1 MLLKEAP
8 TLFPQ
13 HLKNSL
19 LNMGLIDKEAC
30 TLSTLNTVIFRAN
43 KVWFLC
49 WILSEL
55 PPAAATN
62 KQIVGSVPGSILV
75 NIPNTPLERILCRS
89 EQLLRNGGFYNGV
102 VKEETGIWLKGAVR
116 KILTDERYTGKMIT
130 NTRETEEVGKPKM
143 QSL

>member
-19 LNMGLIDKEAC
+19 LNLGLIDKETR

-62 KQIVGSVPGSILV
+62 KQIVGSVSAVVENPCPANGSTRREEMKI
-75 NIPNTPLERILCRS
+75 
-89 EQLLRNGGFYNGV
+89 LLRQLEDRYPNLRKKIFGAIQRYPLYGWSL
-102 VKEETGIWLKGAVR
+102 EEDQR
-116 KILTDERYTGKMIT
+116 
-130 NTRETEEVGKPKM
+130 
-143 QSL
+143 

>member
-19 LNMGLIDKEAC
+19 LNLGLIDKETR

-43 KVWFLC
+43 KVWFFC

-62 KQIVGSVPGSILV
+62 KQIVGSVSGSILV

-89 EQLLRNGGFYNGV
+89 EQLLRNDCFMCIHANARGYELLYQSEVAANG
-102 VKEETGIWLKGAVR
+102 
-116 KILTDERYTGKMIT
+116 
-130 NTRETEEVGKPKM
+130 
-143 QSL
+143 QQ

>member
-19 LNMGLIDKEAC
+19 LNMGLIDKETC

-49 WILSEL
+49 WILSKF

-62 KQIVGSVPGSILV
+62 KQNVGSVSGSILV
-75 NIPNTPLERILCRS
+75 NIEFLRLLYIKNLPESSSVHSNQRFSSS
-89 EQLLRNGGFYNGV
+89 E
-102 VKEETGIWLKGAVR
+102 
-116 KILTDERYTGKMIT
+116 
-130 NTRETEEVGKPKM
+130 
-143 QSL
+143 

>member
-19 LNMGLIDKEAC
+19 LNLGLIDKETR

-43 KVWFLC
+43 KVWFFC

-55 PPAAATN
+55 PAAAATN
-62 KQIVGSVPGSILV
+62 KQIVGSVSGSILV

-89 EQLLRNGGFYNGV
+89 EQLLR
-102 VKEETGIWLKGAVR
+102 
-116 KILTDERYTGKMIT
+116 MIASCVPGT
-130 NTRETEEVGKPKM
+130 MTH
-143 QSL
+143 